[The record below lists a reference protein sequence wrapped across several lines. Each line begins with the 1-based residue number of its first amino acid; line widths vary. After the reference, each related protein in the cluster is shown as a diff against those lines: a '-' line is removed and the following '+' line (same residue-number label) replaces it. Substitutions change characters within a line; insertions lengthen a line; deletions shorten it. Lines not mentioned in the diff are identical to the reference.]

1 MLVHSGLKKVFRMTP
16 EFANLLGGGFEV
28 ISDEILDAIVA
39 NRELGQYKD
48 TSFYDRLPLSGQ
60 LRPDLLLPRHF
71 FISLTTLALKAL
83 TPSPAT
89 LACRAEEL
97 LLWWTL
103 VFAREMAQ
111 HQDEWSDALESEYR
125 DFIDSVFCDTDF
137 LFMYDPKADGIER
150 LETLGVKSLSVDH
163 WFLPFDRHHPV
174 NPLTWPE
181 DKHFW
186 YKNWKKFTYPDGD
199 KKC

>member
-1 MLVHSGLKKVFRMTP
+1 MLVHSDLKKIFRITP
-16 EFANLLGGGFEV
+16 EFADLLGCGFEL

-39 NRELGQYKD
+39 ERELQTCHG
-48 TSFYDRLPLSGQ
+48 TPFYDRLPLSGQ
-60 LRPDLLLPRHF
+60 LRTDLPLSRNFLF
-71 FISLTTLALKAL
+71 ALSTLALKTL
-83 TPSPAT
+83 TPPPAT

-103 VFAREMAQ
+103 EFSREVAH

-125 DFIDSVFCDTDF
+125 DFIECVFYDTDF
-137 LFMYDPKADGIER
+137 LFMYDPKADGIEK
-150 LETLGVKSLSVDH
+150 LDTLGVKSLSVDH
-163 WFLPFDRHHPV
+163 WFLPFDRRQTV

-186 YKNWKKFTYPDGD
+186 FKNWKNFTYPDGD
-199 KKC
+199 TQC